1 MKKIITVFTFTAIFT
16 SVSLFS
22 FVSIEQK
29 IEGIWQGTLKVQGIE
44 LRIIFKIKKDKNDAL
59 TATMDSPDQGA
70 ENIPM
75 DTVKLEGNN
84 LFMELKKAGAVYE
97 GSISEDGKK
106 IEGTWK
112 QGGFNLP
119 LVLEHTDKVPEIKRP
134 QEPKKPFP
142 YKEEEV
148 EYKNEKD
155 DIKLAGTLTLPQ
167 GEGPFPAVL
176 LISGSG
182 AQNRNEELL
191 AHKPFL
197 LLSDYLTRRNISVLR
212 MDDRGVGGSTGKL
225 SESTSIDLAED
236 VLSGVR
242 FLKTRKEIDPERIG
256 LIGHSE
262 GGIIAPIAASKS
274 QEIAFIILMAGSGVT
289 GEEILYLQGELINR
303 ANGVIEEDIQ
313 KARLRQEL
321 IFKVL
326 KREKDN
332 DSAEKAL
339 RRLYEEDIAGMD
351 EEEKKEAEVSDEVF
365 KASLKKILNPWFRFF
380 LTFDPKTALNK
391 VKCPVLAIIGE
402 KDLQVPPE
410 QNLKEIEKALKQGGN
425 EDYTIKELPGLNHL
439 FQTAETGA
447 PIEYGKIEET
457 ISPSALKLI
466 GDWLL
471 EHVKKKEENH

>member
-1 MKKIITVFTFTAIFT
+1 MKKIITVFTFTAIFA

-22 FVSIEQK
+22 FVLVEK
-29 IEGIWQGTLKVQGIE
+29 NIEGIWQGTLKVQGIE

-70 ENIPM
+70 ANIPL
-75 DTVKLEGNN
+75 DTVKLEGSN
-84 LFMELKKAGAVYE
+84 LFMELKMAGGIYE
-97 GSISEDGKK
+97 GSISADGKK

-112 QGGFNLP
+112 
-119 LVLEHTDKVPEIKRP
+119 P

-142 YKEEEV
+142 YNEEEV
-148 EYKNEKD
+148 AYENEKD
-155 DIKLAGTLTLPQ
+155 EIKLAGTLTLPQ
-167 GEGPFPAVL
+167 GEGPYPAVL

-182 AQNRNEELL
+182 AQDRNEGLL
-191 AHKPFL
+191 GHKPFL
-197 LLSDYLTRRNISVLR
+197 LLSDYLTRRHISVLR
-212 MDDRGVGGSTGKL
+212 VDDRGVGGSTGNL

-236 VLSGVR
+236 VLSGIR

-262 GGIIAPIAASKS
+262 GGIIAPIVASKS
-274 QEIAFIILMAGSGVT
+274 EDIAFIILMAGTGVT
-289 GEEILYLQGELINR
+289 GEEILYLQGELIAR
-303 ANGVIEEDIQ
+303 ANGATEEDIQ

-339 RRLYEEDIAGMD
+339 RSLYEEDIAGMD

-380 LTFDPKTALNK
+380 LTFDPKTSK
-391 VKCPVLAIIGE
+391 T
-402 KDLQVPPE
+402 
-410 QNLKEIEKALKQGGN
+410 LKKLK
-425 EDYTIKELPGLNHL
+425 KH
-439 FQTAETGA
+439 
-447 PIEYGKIEET
+447 
-457 ISPSALKLI
+457 
-466 GDWLL
+466 
-471 EHVKKKEENH
+471 

>member
-1 MKKIITVFTFTAIFT
+1 MKKILTVFTFTAIFT

-22 FVSIEQK
+22 FVSIEK
-29 IEGIWQGTLKVQGIE
+29 NIEGIWQGTLKVQGIE
-44 LRIIFKIKKDKNDAL
+44 LRIIFKIKKDKDESL
-59 TATMDSPDQGA
+59 SATMDSPDQGA

-75 DTVKLEGNN
+75 DTVKLEGSN
-84 LFMELKKAGAVYE
+84 LFMELKKAGGVYE

-112 QGGFNLP
+112 QGGLDFP
-119 LVLEHTDKVPEIKRP
+119 LVLEHTDKVAELKRP

-148 EYKNEKD
+148 AYKNEKHE
-155 DIKLAGTLTLPQ
+155 IKLAGTLTLPQ

-182 AQNRNEELL
+182 AQDRNEELL
-191 AHKPFL
+191 GHKPFL

-212 MDDRGVGGSTGKL
+212 VDDRGVGGSTGNL
-225 SESTSIDLAED
+225 SESTSINLAED

-262 GGIIAPIAASKS
+262 GGIIAPIVASKS
-274 QEIAFIILMAGSGVT
+274 EDIAFIILMAGTGLT
-289 GEEILYLQGELINR
+289 GEEILYLQGELIAR
-303 ANGVIEEDIQ
+303 ANGATEEEIQ
-313 KARLRQEL
+313 EARLRQEL
-321 IFKVL
+321 IFNVL
-326 KREKDN
+326 KKEKDN

-339 RRLYEEDIAGMD
+339 RKLYEEDIAGMD
-351 EEEKKEAEVSDEVF
+351 EEEKKDAEVSDEVF

-425 EDYTIKELPGLNHL
+425 GDYTVKELPGLNHL
-439 FQTAETGA
+439 FQTADTGA
-447 PIEYGKIEET
+447 PGEYGKIEET

-471 EHVKKKEENH
+471 KHVKKK

>member
-1 MKKIITVFTFTAIFT
+1 MKKIITVFTFTAIFA

-22 FVSIEQK
+22 FVLVEK
-29 IEGIWQGTLKVQGIE
+29 NIEGIWQGTLKVQGIE

-70 ENIPM
+70 ANIPL
-75 DTVKLEGNN
+75 DTVKLEGSN
-84 LFMELKKAGAVYE
+84 LFMELKMAGGIYE
-97 GSISEDGKK
+97 GSISADGKK

-112 QGGFNLP
+112 QGGLDFP
-119 LVLEHTDKVPEIKRP
+119 LVLEHTDKVAELKRP

-142 YKEEEV
+142 YNEEEV
-148 EYKNEKD
+148 AYENEKD
-155 DIKLAGTLTLPQ
+155 EIKLAGTLTLPQ
-167 GEGPFPAVL
+167 GEGPYPAVL

-182 AQNRNEELL
+182 AQDRNEGLL
-191 AHKPFL
+191 GHKPFL
-197 LLSDYLTRRNISVLR
+197 LLSDYLTRRHISVLR
-212 MDDRGVGGSTGKL
+212 VDDRGVGGSTGNL

-236 VLSGVR
+236 VLSGIR

-262 GGIIAPIAASKS
+262 GGIIAPIVASKS
-274 QEIAFIILMAGSGVT
+274 EDIAFIILMAGTGVT
-289 GEEILYLQGELINR
+289 GEEILYLQGELIAR
-303 ANGVIEEDIQ
+303 ANGATEEDIQ

-339 RRLYEEDIAGMD
+339 RSLYEEDIAGMD

-447 PIEYGKIEET
+447 PSEYGKIEET

-471 EHVKKKEENH
+471 EHVKKK

>member
-1 MKKIITVFTFTAIFT
+1 MKKILTVLAFTAIFT

-22 FVSIEQK
+22 FVSIEK
-29 IEGIWQGTLKVQGIE
+29 NIEGIWQGTLKVQGIE
-44 LRIIFKIKKDKNDAL
+44 LRIIFKIKKDKDESL
-59 TATMDSPDQGA
+59 SATMDSPDQGA

-75 DTVKLEGNN
+75 DTVKLEGSN
-84 LFMELKKAGAVYE
+84 LFMELKKAGGVYE

-112 QGGFNLP
+112 QGGLDFP
-119 LVLEHTDKVPEIKRP
+119 LVLEHTDKVAELKRP

-148 EYKNEKD
+148 AYKNEKHE
-155 DIKLAGTLTLPQ
+155 IKLAGTLTLPQ

-182 AQNRNEELL
+182 AQDRNEELL
-191 AHKPFL
+191 GHKPFL

-212 MDDRGVGGSTGKL
+212 VDDRGVGGSTGNL
-225 SESTSIDLAED
+225 SESTSINLAED

-262 GGIIAPIAASKS
+262 GGIIAPIVASKS
-274 QEIAFIILMAGSGVT
+274 EDIAFIILMAGTGLT
-289 GEEILYLQGELINR
+289 GEEILYLQGELIAR
-303 ANGVIEEDIQ
+303 ANGATEEEIQ
-313 KARLRQEL
+313 EARLRQEL
-321 IFKVL
+321 IFNVL
-326 KREKDN
+326 KKEKDN

-339 RRLYEEDIAGMD
+339 RKLYEEDIAGMD
-351 EEEKKEAEVSDEVF
+351 EEEKKDAEVSDEVF

-425 EDYTIKELPGLNHL
+425 GDYTVKELPGLNHL
-439 FQTAETGA
+439 FQTADTGA
-447 PIEYGKIEET
+447 PGEYGKIEET

-471 EHVKKKEENH
+471 KHVKKK

>member
-1 MKKIITVFTFTAIFT
+1 MKKILTVLAFTAIFT

-22 FVSIEQK
+22 FVSIEK
-29 IEGIWQGTLKVQGIE
+29 NIEGIWQGTLKVQGIE
-44 LRIIFKIKKDKNDAL
+44 LRIIFKIKKDKDESL
-59 TATMDSPDQGA
+59 SATMDSPDQGA

-75 DTVKLEGNN
+75 DTVKLEGSN
-84 LFMELKKAGAVYE
+84 LFMELKKAGGVYE

-112 QGGFNLP
+112 QGGLDFP
-119 LVLEHTDKVPEIKRP
+119 LVLEHTDKVAELKRP

-148 EYKNEKD
+148 AYKNEKHE
-155 DIKLAGTLTLPQ
+155 IKLAGTLTLPQ

-182 AQNRNEELL
+182 AQDRNEELL
-191 AHKPFL
+191 GHKPFL

-212 MDDRGVGGSTGKL
+212 VDDRGVGGSTGNL
-225 SESTSIDLAED
+225 SESTSINLAED

-262 GGIIAPIAASKS
+262 GGIIAPIVASKS
-274 QEIAFIILMAGSGVT
+274 EDIAFIILMAGTGLT
-289 GEEILYLQGELINR
+289 GEEILYLQGELIAR
-303 ANGVIEEDIQ
+303 ANGATEEEIQ
-313 KARLRQEL
+313 EARLRQEL
-321 IFKVL
+321 IFNVL
-326 KREKDN
+326 KKEKDN

-339 RRLYEEDIAGMD
+339 RKLYEEDIAGMD

-425 EDYTIKELPGLNHL
+425 GDYTVKELPGLNHL
-439 FQTAETGA
+439 FQTADTGA
-447 PIEYGKIEET
+447 PGEYGKIEET

-471 EHVKKKEENH
+471 EHVKKK

>member
-1 MKKIITVFTFTAIFT
+1 MKKILTVLAFTAIFT

-22 FVSIEQK
+22 FVSIEK
-29 IEGIWQGTLKVQGIE
+29 NIEGIWQGTLKVQGIE
-44 LRIIFKIKKDKNDAL
+44 LRIIFKIKKDKDESL
-59 TATMDSPDQGA
+59 SATMDSPDQGA

-75 DTVKLEGNN
+75 DTVKLEGSN
-84 LFMELKKAGAVYE
+84 LFMELKKAGGVYE

-112 QGGFNLP
+112 QGGLDFP
-119 LVLEHTDKVPEIKRP
+119 LVLEHTDKVAELKRP

-148 EYKNEKD
+148 AYKNEKHE
-155 DIKLAGTLTLPQ
+155 IKLAGTLTLPQ

-182 AQNRNEELL
+182 AQDRNEELL
-191 AHKPFL
+191 GHKPFL

-212 MDDRGVGGSTGKL
+212 VDDRGVGGSTGNL
-225 SESTSIDLAED
+225 SESTSINLAED

-262 GGIIAPIAASKS
+262 GGIIAPIVASKS
-274 QEIAFIILMAGSGVT
+274 EDIAFIILMAGTGLT
-289 GEEILYLQGELINR
+289 GEEILYLQGELIAR
-303 ANGVIEEDIQ
+303 ANGATEEEIQ
-313 KARLRQEL
+313 EARLRQEL
-321 IFKVL
+321 IFNVL
-326 KREKDN
+326 KKEKDN

-339 RRLYEEDIAGMD
+339 RKLYEEDIAGMD

-425 EDYTIKELPGLNHL
+425 GDYTVKELPGLNHL
-439 FQTAETGA
+439 FQTADTGA
-447 PIEYGKIEET
+447 PGEYGKIEET

-471 EHVKKKEENH
+471 KHVKKK